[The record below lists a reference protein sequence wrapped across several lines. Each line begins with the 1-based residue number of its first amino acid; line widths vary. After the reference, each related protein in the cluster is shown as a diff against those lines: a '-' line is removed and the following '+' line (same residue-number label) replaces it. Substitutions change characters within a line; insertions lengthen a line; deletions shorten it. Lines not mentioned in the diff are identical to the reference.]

1 MSNIE
6 IDQHEL
12 FIQRCFT
19 WKFEH
24 HDKYVPLID
33 QLLLISKNNLLDIKE
48 ETQTNVYAWRS
59 RWKLHQDF
67 PIMNELCNELTQV
80 SKQIIKGE
88 GVKNWDDLDVCYCW
102 INIFKKDDYAVPHI
116 HNVHNWSLVY
126 FYKMPKNSSSLTFHN
141 PYGITVKTDK
151 REYSPTIDIKAQE
164 GTVIFFPGWVHH
176 SVDKNQSEEDRIT
189 IAINFEDKFKNNV

>member
-6 IDQHEL
+6 IDQHDL

-88 GVKNWDDLDVCYCW
+88 GVKNWDDLDVCDCW

-126 FYKMPKNSSSLTFHN
+126 FYKLPPIFDSNPVFFGNSYNN
-141 PYGITVKTDK
+141 PPY
-151 REYSPTIDIKAQE
+151 Q
-164 GTVIFFPGWVHH
+164 
-176 SVDKNQSEEDRIT
+176 VDKKHSCDILYNTFLVYHVS
-189 IAINFEDKFKNNV
+189 F

>member
-1 MSNIE
+1 M
-6 IDQHEL
+6 
-12 FIQRCFT
+12 
-19 WKFEH
+19 
-24 HDKYVPLID
+24 
-33 QLLLISKNNLLDIKE
+33 
-48 ETQTNVYAWRS
+48 
-59 RWKLHQDF
+59 
-67 PIMNELCNELTQV
+67 
-80 SKQIIKGE
+80 
-88 GVKNWDDLDVCYCW
+88 
-102 INIFKKDDYAVPHI
+102 PHI

-141 PYGITVKTDK
+141 SYGITVKTDK